1 MKATSV
7 KYIIVGAGLSGLTTA
22 NILLENGETNF
33 IIIEGRNRIGG
44 RIMTKNTIDLGA
56 TWFQDHHLHL
66 NDLLQ
71 QNDIRIFEQF
81 SKGQSVLVY
90 NTRAP
95 AHHFESQQHAP
106 SAFRIVGGTTALIKN
121 LSKKLKD
128 KIILDTKVLEIQD
141 EGNSLFIKTAQGN
154 FIAKKAVV
162 TIPPKLAS
170 TLSYTPQLP
179 TVVKNTMEHTHTW
192 MSNAIKVGLL
202 FDEPFWRQKNLSGT
216 VIGQVGPVIELYD
229 HCNFEHNTFGLMG
242 FVNEGLRDTP
252 YANRKERVLSYL
264 EKYLG
269 KEIYDHTSYIEK
281 DWSKDL
287 LYL

>member
-90 NTRAP
+90 NTMAP

-106 SAFRIVGGTTALIKN
+106 SAYRIVGGTTALIKN
-121 LSKKLKD
+121 LSKKLKH

-154 FIAKKAVV
+154 FIAKKAGGNHSSK
-162 TIPPKLAS
+162 TGIYPKL
-170 TLSYTPQLP
+170 YT
-179 TVVKNTMEHTHTW
+179 TVTHCSQEHNGTYPY
-192 MSNAIKVGLL
+192 L
-202 FDEPFWRQKNLSGT
+202 DEQRHKSGT
-216 VIGQVGPVIELYD
+216 S
-229 HCNFEHNTFGLMG
+229 F
-242 FVNEGLRDTP
+242 
-252 YANRKERVLSYL
+252 
-264 EKYLG
+264 
-269 KEIYDHTSYIEK
+269 
-281 DWSKDL
+281 
-287 LYL
+287 